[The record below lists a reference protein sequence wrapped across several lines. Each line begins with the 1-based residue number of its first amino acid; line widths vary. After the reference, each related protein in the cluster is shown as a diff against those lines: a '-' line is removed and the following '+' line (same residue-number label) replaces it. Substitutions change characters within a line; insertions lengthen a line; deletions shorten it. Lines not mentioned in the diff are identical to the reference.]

1 MNNIKDFID
10 KYDLNVRGY
19 EEKNNIRIIDTDKG
33 KYVIKPKKKYDNGL
47 YQYLVNKN
55 FDYILEREEF
65 NDYEVYPYINE
76 VEAPSPEKAIELVY
90 TLSILHNKTTY
101 YREVSIDK
109 VKELYEK
116 KQKEINYLEHYY
128 HDMQDMIEQKVYMSP
143 GEYLLIRNMSM
154 IYSAL
159 GYSKI
164 KLDEWYE
171 YKIKQKKERIVLL
184 HNKPCV
190 DHFLMGNKRF
200 LISWDDYTR
209 DIPIYDFLYF
219 YKHDYMGLEMSTLFD
234 VYKSKFY
241 YTKDEK
247 LLFLSL
253 ISIPEKITFSNSNYI
268 NCLNVHKLVKYIA
281 KTRDFTLKENEEK
294 EKEYHDEFNE

>member
-1 MNNIKDFID
+1 
-10 KYDLNVRGY
+10 
-19 EEKNNIRIIDTDKG
+19 
-33 KYVIKPKKKYDNGL
+33 
-47 YQYLVNKN
+47 
-55 FDYILEREEF
+55 
-65 NDYEVYPYINE
+65 
-76 VEAPSPEKAIELVY
+76 
-90 TLSILHNKTTY
+90 
-101 YREVSIDK
+101 
-109 VKELYEK
+109 
-116 KQKEINYLEHYY
+116 
-128 HDMQDMIEQKVYMSP
+128 MQDMIEQKVYMSP

-219 YKHDYMGLEMSTLFD
+219 YKHDYMDLEMSTLFD

-268 NCLNVHKLVKYIA
+268 NCLNVHKLVKYVA
-281 KTRDFTLKENEEK
+281 KTRDFTLKENEEN

>member
-10 KYDLNVRGY
+10 KYNLNVRGY

-33 KYVIKPKKKYDNGL
+33 KYVIKPKRNYDNGL

-55 FDYILEREEF
+55 FNYILEREEF

-76 VEAPSPEKAIELVY
+76 VETPSPEKAIELVY

-143 GEYLLIRNMSM
+143 GEYLLIINMSM

-159 GYSKI
+159 GYSKM

-184 HNKPCV
+184 HNKPCI
-190 DHFLMGNKRF
+190 DHFLMGNQRF
-200 LISWDDYTR
+200 LISWNDYKR

-219 YKHDYMGLEMSTLFD
+219 YKHDYMNLEMSTLFD
-234 VYKSKFY
+234 IYKSKFY
-241 YTKDEK
+241 FTKDEK

-253 ISIPEKITFSNSNYI
+253 ISIPEKVTFSNSNYI
-268 NCLNVHKLVKYIA
+268 NCLNVHKLVKYVA

>member
-10 KYDLNVRGY
+10 KYNLNVRGY

-33 KYVIKPKKKYDNGL
+33 KYVIKPKRNYDNGL

-55 FDYILEREEF
+55 FNYILEREEF

-76 VEAPSPEKAIELVY
+76 VETPSPEKAIELVY

-159 GYSKI
+159 GYSKM

-184 HNKPCV
+184 HNKPCI
-190 DHFLMGNKRF
+190 DHILMGNQRF
-200 LISWDDYTR
+200 LISWNDYKR

-219 YKHDYMGLEMSTLFD
+219 YKHDYMNLEMSTLFD
-234 VYKSKFY
+234 IYKSKFY
-241 YTKDEK
+241 FTKDEK

-253 ISIPEKITFSNSNYI
+253 ISIPEKVTFSNSNYI
-268 NCLNVHKLVKYIA
+268 NCLNVHKLVKYVA

>member
-10 KYDLNVRGY
+10 KYNLNVRGY

-33 KYVIKPKKKYDNGL
+33 KYVIKPKRNYDNGL

-55 FDYILEREEF
+55 FNYILEREEF

-76 VEAPSPEKAIELVY
+76 VETPSPEKAIELVY
-90 TLSILHNKTTY
+90 TLSILHNKTIY

-159 GYSKI
+159 GYSKM

-184 HNKPCV
+184 HNKPCI
-190 DHFLMGNKRF
+190 DHFLMGNQRF
-200 LISWDDYTR
+200 LISWNDYKR

-219 YKHDYMGLEMSTLFD
+219 YKHDYMNLEMSTLFD
-234 VYKSKFY
+234 IYKSKFY
-241 YTKDEK
+241 FTKDEK

-253 ISIPEKITFSNSNYI
+253 ISIPEKVTFSNSNYI
-268 NCLNVHKLVKYIA
+268 NCLNVHKLVKYVA

>member
-1 MNNIKDFID
+1 
-10 KYDLNVRGY
+10 
-19 EEKNNIRIIDTDKG
+19 
-33 KYVIKPKKKYDNGL
+33 
-47 YQYLVNKN
+47 
-55 FDYILEREEF
+55 
-65 NDYEVYPYINE
+65 
-76 VEAPSPEKAIELVY
+76 
-90 TLSILHNKTTY
+90 
-101 YREVSIDK
+101 
-109 VKELYEK
+109 
-116 KQKEINYLEHYY
+116 
-128 HDMQDMIEQKVYMSP
+128 
-143 GEYLLIRNMSM
+143 
-154 IYSAL
+154 
-159 GYSKI
+159 
-164 KLDEWYE
+164 
-171 YKIKQKKERIVLL
+171 
-184 HNKPCV
+184 
-190 DHFLMGNKRF
+190 MGNKRF

-219 YKHDYMGLEMSTLFD
+219 YKHDYMDLEMSTLFD

>member
-10 KYDLNVRGY
+10 KYNLNVRVY

-33 KYVIKPKKKYDNGL
+33 KYVIKPKRNYDNGL

-55 FDYILEREEF
+55 FNYILEREEF

-76 VEAPSPEKAIELVY
+76 VETPSPEKAIELVY

-184 HNKPCV
+184 HNKPCI
-190 DHFLMGNKRF
+190 DHFLMGNQRF
-200 LISWDDYTR
+200 LISWNDYKR

-219 YKHDYMGLEMSTLFD
+219 YKHDYMNLEMSTLFD
-234 VYKSKFY
+234 IYKSKFY
-241 YTKDEK
+241 FTKDEK

-253 ISIPEKITFSNSNYI
+253 ISIPEKVTFSNSNYI
-268 NCLNVHKLVKYIA
+268 NCLNVHKLVKYVA

>member
-10 KYDLNVRGY
+10 KYNLNVRVY

-33 KYVIKPKKKYDNGL
+33 KYVIKPKRNYDNGL

-55 FDYILEREEF
+55 FNYILEREEF

-76 VEAPSPEKAIELVY
+76 VETPSPEKAIELVY

-101 YREVSIDK
+101 YREVSIDT

-116 KQKEINYLEHYY
+116 KQEEINYLEHYY

-159 GYSKI
+159 GYSKM

-184 HNKPCV
+184 HNKPCI
-190 DHFLMGNKRF
+190 DHFLMGNQRF
-200 LISWDDYTR
+200 LISWNDYKR

-219 YKHDYMGLEMSTLFD
+219 YKHDYMNLEMSTLFD
-234 VYKSKFY
+234 IYKSKFY
-241 YTKDEK
+241 FTKDEK

-253 ISIPEKITFSNSNYI
+253 ISIPEKVTFSNSNYI
-268 NCLNVHKLVKYIA
+268 NCLNVHKLVKYVA